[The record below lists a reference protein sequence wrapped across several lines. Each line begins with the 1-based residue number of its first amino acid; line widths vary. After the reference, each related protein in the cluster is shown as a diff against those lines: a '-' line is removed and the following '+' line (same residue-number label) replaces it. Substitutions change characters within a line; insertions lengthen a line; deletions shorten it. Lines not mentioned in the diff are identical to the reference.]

1 MTNNKSRFWSILALL
16 VIVVGIGYLLRF
28 DPYGWQEKP
37 EVQQATDE
45 EVVVEETVSID
56 NGADAAAE
64 TVAEQS
70 RADDVD
76 DAAASQPE
84 IADVAPQGGVPTFSL
99 LRVEPDGSTVVA
111 GSAAPGV
118 MLEVFSGDTVLAK
131 TDVGPSG
138 DFVTVFDDPLPPG
151 DYEIGLRSRGDADM
165 VMLSEEIATVS
176 VPEEDS
182 RELMVMVTK
191 PGEPSRLL
199 DQPEAVADAGGDENL
214 QSDDRAA
221 ASEETSDAAGKEMAA
236 AETSSETAGET
247 AATSEAGATAQD
259 TGPAAATE
267 EVTTAAADEETS
279 SGETV
284 QVASTAET
292 VNEPDTASESTMT
305 SGDSVSTN
313 QKETSEM
320 TPTEEVTTA
329 AADEE
334 TSSGETVQVASTAE
348 TVNEPDTASESAMT
362 SGDSVSTNRK
372 ETSEM
377 ASTEGQSTASATDT
391 GATETA
397 TDAATEVADAE
408 PAKGAT
414 QDKPVA
420 TVMVEKTDDKVETAV
435 AAPEATSSPEADAGV
450 NSTETA
456 QDAVVNEDSASTE
469 KQTAEPLK
477 TAAMTEKSEAAPEP
491 EGSAEAA
498 PAEDT
503 AETETE
509 ETIEVASLDKGK
521 SERPAASGDVRVRI
535 DAVEIENGQLFVAGS
550 GTPGGKVIVFADND
564 DIGESMISA
573 TGRFLVEAQKELSVG
588 DHTIRADLYLPN
600 GSAAAMRVAV
610 PFNRPEGDM
619 VAAVAPQPNA
629 DEEAVTD
636 KEDKAMSGAGAND
649 QKSAPEAS
657 ADEAVVV
664 KAPAANM
671 TSETVSEPMS
681 TETMAKTDEKPA
693 EMQTEM
699 KSDADQ
705 KTVAVQDSAAPSV
718 EPKEEPAVVNAPKTT
733 EPVEEKVA
741 AVAEPKPEPETKRVA
756 VAGEEGEPP
765 TVVQPPLEQH
775 DSSVIIRRGDTL
787 WQISRRVYG
796 RGVRYTTIYLANT
809 DQINNPDFIEPGQ
822 TFMVPE
828 NPLPNAEQLHRDRV
842 LKR

>member
-28 DPYGWQEKP
+28 DPYGWQDKP

-45 EVVVEETVSID
+45 DVVVEETVSND
-56 NGADAAAE
+56 DGADAEAE

-70 RADDVD
+70 GADDVD
-76 DAAASQPE
+76 VAAPSQTETADAAT
-84 IADVAPQGGVPTFSL
+84 QGGVPTFSL

-131 TDVGPSG
+131 TEVGPSG

-199 DQPEAVADAGGDENL
+199 DQPEAVADASGDENL
-214 QSDDRAA
+214 QSDDVTADSE
-221 ASEETSDAAGKEMAA
+221 ASSEAAGKQMAA
-236 AETSSETAGET
+236 AETSSEPAGET
-247 AATSEAGATAQD
+247 AATSEAGATAQESEI
-259 TGPAAATE
+259 AAAAE
-267 EVTTAAADEETS
+267 EKPVAAADVER
-279 SGETV
+279 SGEENV
-284 QVASTAET
+284 QVAS
-292 VNEPDTASESTMT
+292 ASET
-305 SGDSVSTN
+305 SN
-313 QKETSEM
+313 QQD
-320 TPTEEVTTA
+320 A
-329 AADEE
+329 
-334 TSSGETVQVASTAE
+334 
-348 TVNEPDTASESAMT
+348 ASESAMT
-362 SGDSVSTNRK
+362 SDATSTDPE
-372 ETSEM
+372 ETSDE
-377 ASTEGQSTASATDT
+377 ASTEEQSTAAAA
-391 GATETA
+391 GAEATETT
-397 TDAATEVADAE
+397 TDAAAEVADAE
-408 PAKGAT
+408 PEKGAA
-414 QDKPVA
+414 QDKPVETA
-420 TVMVEKTDDKVETAV
+420 MAEKQDDKVETAA
-435 AAPEATSSPEADAGV
+435 AAPKADESV

-456 QDAVVNEDSASTE
+456 QNAVNADSASTE
-469 KQTAEPLK
+469 KEASEPLK
-477 TAAMTEKSEAAPEP
+477 TAAMTEKSEVAAEP
-491 EGSAEAA
+491 EGSADAA
-498 PAEDT
+498 PGEDT
-503 AETETE
+503 GETQTE

-521 SERPAASGDVRVRI
+521 SERPAASADIRVRI

-564 DIGESMISA
+564 AVGESMISA

-610 PFNRPEGDM
+610 PFNRPEGNM

-629 DEEAVTD
+629 DEEPVSDNEETAISD
-636 KEDKAMSGAGAND
+636 AGAD
-649 QKSAPEAS
+649 EEQPALEGS

-664 KAPAANM
+664 KAPAAKT
-671 TSETVSEPMS
+671 TSEAEAELMS
-681 TETMAKTDEKPA
+681 TETMAKTDVKPA
-693 EMQTEM
+693 GTQTEM
-699 KSDADQ
+699 KSDTDQ
-705 KTVAVQDSAAPSV
+705 TTVAEQDSAAPAV
-718 EPKEEPAVVNAPKTT
+718 EPGEEPAVTNVPETT
-733 EPVEEKVA
+733 KPVEEKVA
-741 AVAEPKPEPETKRVA
+741 AAEPKSEPEIKKVA

-809 DQINNPDFIEPGQ
+809 DQIRNPDFIEPGQ

-828 NPLPNAEQLHRDRV
+828 KPLPNAEQLHRDRV

>member
-45 EVVVEETVSID
+45 EVVVEETVSND
-56 NGADAAAE
+56 NGVDAEVE
-64 TVAEQS
+64 TVAKQS
-70 RADDVD
+70 GVDDVD
-76 DAAASQPE
+76 DAAATQKE
-84 IADVAPQGGVPTFSL
+84 TADIAPQGGVPTFSL

-118 MLEVFSGDTVLAK
+118 MLEVFSGDTVLAE
-131 TDVGPSG
+131 TEVGPSG

-214 QSDDRAA
+214 QSDDRTAE
-221 ASEETSDAAGKEMAA
+221 SEETSDAAGKEMAA
-236 AETSSETAGET
+236 AETSSEPAGET
-247 AATSEAGATAQD
+247 VATSETGATAQD
-259 TGPAAATE
+259 TEPAAATE

-279 SGETV
+279 SGETI
-284 QVASTAET
+284 QVASAL
-292 VNEPDTASESTMT
+292 
-305 SGDSVSTN
+305 
-313 QKETSEM
+313 ETS
-320 TPTEEVTTA
+320 
-329 AADEE
+329 
-334 TSSGETVQVASTAE
+334 
-348 TVNEPDTASESAMT
+348 NEPDTASESAMT
-362 SGDSVSTNRK
+362 SADSVSTNQK
-372 ETSEM
+372 ETSEL

-391 GATETA
+391 GTTQTA
-397 TDAATEVADAE
+397 ADAATEVADAE
-408 PAKGAT
+408 PAKGAA

-420 TVMVEKTDDKVETAV
+420 TVMVEKTDDKVETAA
-435 AAPEATSSPEADAGV
+435 AAPEATASREADEGV
-450 NSTETA
+450 KSTGTA
-456 QDAVVNEDSASTE
+456 RHAVVNEDSASTE
-469 KQTAEPLK
+469 KQTAEPLR

-498 PAEDT
+498 PTEDT
-503 AETETE
+503 AEATTDPEPGET
-509 ETIEVASLDKGK
+509 TEVASLDTGK
-521 SERPAASGDVRVRI
+521 SQRPAVSADIRVRI

-564 DIGESMISA
+564 AVGESMISA

-600 GSAAAMRVAV
+600 GSAAAIRVAV
-610 PFNRPEGDM
+610 PFNRPEGNM
-619 VAAVAPQPNA
+619 VAAVAPQPKA
-629 DEEAVTD
+629 DGEAVTD
-636 KEDKAMSGAGAND
+636 KEDKAMSGAGPEGD
-649 QKSAPEAS
+649 QSTSEGS
-657 ADEAVVV
+657 TDQAVVV
-664 KAPAANM
+664 KAPAANT
-671 TSETVSEPMS
+671 TSETESEPKS
-681 TETMAKTDEKPA
+681 TGTMAKTDDKPT
-693 EMQTEM
+693 ETQTEM

-705 KTVAVQDSAAPSV
+705 KTVAEQDSAAPAV
-718 EPKEEPAVVNAPKTT
+718 EPGEEPAVTNVPKTT

-741 AVAEPKPEPETKRVA
+741 AVAEPKPGPETKEVA

-765 TVVQPPLEQH
+765 TVVQPPLEQR

-809 DQINNPDFIEPGQ
+809 DQIRNPDFIEPGQ

-828 NPLPNAEQLHRDRV
+828 KPLPNAEQLHRDRL